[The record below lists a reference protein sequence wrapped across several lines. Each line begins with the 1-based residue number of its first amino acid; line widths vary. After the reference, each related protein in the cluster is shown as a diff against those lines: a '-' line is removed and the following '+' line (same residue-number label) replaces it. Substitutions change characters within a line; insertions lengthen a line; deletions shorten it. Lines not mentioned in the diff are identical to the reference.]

1 MFLRF
6 GRVQSCVR
14 PHMMRSYKTAGPDG
28 IRGQGPILLFG
39 LDALDITR
47 VVLIPGLTGSPS
59 HRIVL
64 ATSEADLGSPGFP
77 YRVNAA

>member
-1 MFLRF
+1 MVSADKVPFCLS
-6 GRVQSCVR
+6 GCD
-14 PHMMRSYKTAGPDG
+14 T
-28 IRGQGPILLFG
+28 
-39 LDALDITR
+39 LDMSR

-64 ATSEADLGSPGFP
+64 ATSEAGIGSPGFS